1 VKGEAGSTT
10 NIQGNIMLDALL
22 ETLPDYAKDLRL
34 NFSSLVR
41 QQTEL
46 STQQKWG
53 TLVASALACRNSAL
67 TAAVLAEAGQHIS
80 AQVMEAAKAAA
91 AIMAMNNIYY
101 RFQHLSSN
109 EKYATLPARL
119 RMNVMRTHGVDAVD
133 FELWALAVSAINA
146 CGKCVSSHEQVLRQ
160 KNITEE
166 VILAAVRLASVVH
179 GVATVL
185 DAVVAER
192 KVLELQN
199 LEAARG

>member
-1 VKGEAGSTT
+1 LLKGEARSTFQIQ
-10 NIQGNIMLDALL
+10 IQGSIMLDALL

-53 TLVASALACRNSAL
+53 TLVASALACRNAAF
-67 TAAVLAEAGQHIS
+67 TAAVVAEAGQHIS
-80 AQVMEAAKAAA
+80 AQVIDAAKAAA
-91 AIMAMNNIYY
+91 AIMAMNNVYY

-109 EKYATLPARL
+109 QKYATLPARL

-146 CGKCVSSHEQVLRQ
+146 CGKCVSSHEQVLRE
-160 KNITEE
+160 KSISEE

-179 GVATVL
+179 GIATVL
-185 DAVVAER
+185 DAVAAEQ
-192 KVLELQN
+192 KTPELQN
-199 LEAARG
+199 L

>member
-1 VKGEAGSTT
+1 
-10 NIQGNIMLDALL
+10 MLDALL

-67 TAAVLAEAGQHIS
+67 TAAVVAEAGQHIS
-80 AQVMEAAKAAA
+80 AQVLEAAKAAA

-109 EKYATLPARL
+109 EKYASLPARL

-166 VILAAVRLASVVH
+166 VILAAVRLASVMH
-179 GVATVL
+179 GGATVL
-185 DAVVAER
+185 DAVVAEQ

-199 LEAARG
+199 LEAALG

>member
-1 VKGEAGSTT
+1 
-10 NIQGNIMLDALL
+10 MLDALL

-80 AQVMEAAKAAA
+80 AQVMDAAKAAA

>member
-1 VKGEAGSTT
+1 
-10 NIQGNIMLDALL
+10 MLDALL

-53 TLVASALACRNSAL
+53 TLVASALACRNAAF
-67 TAAVLAEAGQHIS
+67 TAAVVAEAGQHIS
-80 AQVMEAAKAAA
+80 AQVIDAAKAAA
-91 AIMAMNNIYY
+91 AIMAMNNVYY

-109 EKYATLPARL
+109 QKYATLPARL
-119 RMNVMRTHGVDAVD
+119 RMNVMRTHGVDAAD

-146 CGKCVSSHEQVLRQ
+146 CGKCVSSHEQVLRE
-160 KNITEE
+160 KNISEE

-179 GVATVL
+179 GIATVL
-185 DAVVAER
+185 DAVAAEQ
-192 KVLELQN
+192 KTPELQN
-199 LEAARG
+199 L

>member
-1 VKGEAGSTT
+1 
-10 NIQGNIMLDALL
+10 MLDALL

-67 TAAVLAEAGQHIS
+67 TAAVVAEAGQHIS
-80 AQVMEAAKAAA
+80 AQVMDAAKAAA
-91 AIMAMNNIYY
+91 AIMAMNNVYY

-119 RMNVMRTHGVDAVD
+119 RMNVMRTHGVDAAD

-160 KNITEE
+160 KDITEE
-166 VILAAVRLASVVH
+166 VILAAVRLAAVVH

-185 DAVVAER
+185 DAVIAEQ
-192 KVLELQN
+192 KALELQSF
-199 LEAARG
+199 EAAHG